1 MGKFGKREKTQFNTR
16 TVDEDAKY
24 ANYKKLEKFA
34 EEKTEDEVE
43 EVDAQAEEKQGKK
56 KVVSQN
62 FNFQFNREAKR
73 GGRGRNDGGGG
84 GNRGR
89 GGFNRDN
96 NQGRFNGRRSQQ
108 GYQKKVK
115 IPDVGNE
122 NEFPSLA

>member
-62 FNFQFNREAKR
+62 FNFQFSR
-73 GGRGRNDGGGG
+73 GG

-115 IPDVGNE
+115 IPDVVNE
-122 NEFPSLA
+122 SEFPSLA

>member
-1 MGKFGKREKTQFNTR
+1 MQLLMCLYIQHSKQ
-16 TVDEDAKY
+16 
-24 ANYKKLEKFA
+24 
-34 EEKTEDEVE
+34 
-43 EVDAQAEEKQGKK
+43 AQAEEKQGKK

-73 GGRGRNDGGGG
+73 GGRGRNDGGRGGSRGG

-108 GYQKKVK
+108 GYQKKV
-115 IPDVGNE
+115 IFCFN
-122 NEFPSLA
+122 

>member
-1 MGKFGKREKTQFNTR
+1 MG
-16 TVDEDAKY
+16 AKY
-24 ANYKKLEKFA
+24 ANYKELEKFA

-62 FNFQFNREAKR
+62 FNFQFNGEAKR
-73 GGRGRNDGGGG
+73 GGRGRNDGGRGGSRGG

-89 GGFNRDN
+89 GGFNRDS

-122 NEFPSLA
+122 SEFPSLA